1 MDSVEK
7 AEISAACGRMLKK
20 YDMEALVTA
29 FPSLKRRGTRWNT
42 GSCGGENCNNFR
54 KAMRGMS
61 HGELCAAQFCLS
73 VWNHFDFGKKF
84 NMQEACG
91 VWDAEHR
98 AVLIEW
104 LMDPW
109 WM

>member
-1 MDSVEK
+1 MDPVEK
-7 AEISAACGRMLKK
+7 AEISAACARLMVK
-20 YDMEALVTA
+20 YDMDALVRS
-29 FPSLKRRGTRWNT
+29 FPSLERRGTRWKT
-42 GSCGGENCNNFR
+42 GNCDWDNCRNFK

-61 HGELCAAQFCLS
+61 HGEKCAAKFCLS
-73 VWNHFDFGKKF
+73 VYNHMEHKFD
-84 NMQEACG
+84 MQDAVG

-98 AVLIEW
+98 AVLVQW